1 MRLNFTRNKAA
12 VDSITGFDQDR
23 RAKIASLCGIHRNR
37 PYRPDVN
44 FKIAALAATGAES
57 DGGDENVTA
66 GVLNG
71 VALDLST
78 VVGAKAVSWPDY
90 SFIIWPLQM
99 FIVSIIQIDAG

>member
-1 MRLNFTRNKAA
+1 MPKLLLCA
-12 VDSITGFDQDR
+12 VSIGTF
-23 RAKIASLCGIHRNR
+23 NR

-78 VVGAKAVSWPDY
+78 VVAGSKSRLMAGL
-90 SFIIWPLQM
+90 FIHYM
-99 FIVSIIQIDAG
+99 AATNVHSIDHTN